1 MLNKQIYNA
10 DEIFTDDPDNPE
22 NTLMKIPEEIAERI
36 GWQPGD
42 VLKIT
47 WEAGAISITK
57 VDNGKE

>member
-22 NTLMKIPEEIAERI
+22 NTLMKIPEEIAERM

-47 WEAGAISITK
+47 WEAGTVSITK
-57 VDNGKE
+57 VDNGKK

>member
-1 MLNKQIYNA
+1 MVNKQIYNA

-22 NTLMKIPEEIAERI
+22 NVLMKIPEEIAERM

-47 WEAGAISITK
+47 WEDGAISIIK
-57 VDNGKE
+57 VDNDKK

>member
-47 WEAGAISITK
+47 WEDGAISITK

>member
-1 MLNKQIYNA
+1 MVNKQIYNA

-22 NTLMKIPEEIAERI
+22 NTLMKIPEEIAERM

-47 WEAGAISITK
+47 WEAGTVSITK
-57 VDNGKE
+57 VDNGKK